1 MSLTKLNDVYTNWAI
16 GDGVFTDLNLLDV
29 PWKNTDDPNLYKKLN
44 MSYHGAYSGDK
55 NISPVVYKFI
65 KDEDADAREK
75 VATIIYTMYNDKW
88 SKLWSLMA
96 LEYNPIENYNMTE
109 RETPAEVTHT
119 ISPAEVDTTTT
130 PAGQTITHT
139 PAETT
144 ETDTPTEYTETDT
157 PTEYTETHTP
167 AETTET
173 LTPAETTTT
182 ETPAET
188 TETITPAEITTT
200 TKPPKTTIENEISA
214 FNSGSYVDDT
224 KSTTT
229 GDAND
234 KGSESIEV
242 DAAGT
247 NKKETDT
254 AGTTKIEVDTAG
266 TNAITVNHAG
276 TDKYEVDTAG
286 THKFEVD
293 TAGTHKF
300 EVDANETTTNV
311 VNSNG
316 LETTRVNAAGSDV
329 LTVQNE
335 RTLERSGNIGIT
347 TTQQMAQSEIELR
360 KWLYFESV
368 FKDIDNI
375 LTLSIY

>member
-1 MSLTKLNDVYTNWAI
+1 MGLTKLNDVYTNWAI
-16 GDGVFTDLNLLDV
+16 GDGVFTDLNALDV

-65 KDEDADAREK
+65 KNEDADAREK

-88 SKLWSLMA
+88 SKLWALMA

-119 ISPAEVDTTTT
+119 ISPAEVDTTIT

-173 LTPAETTTT
+173 V
-182 ETPAET
+182 
-188 TETITPAEITTT
+188 TPAEITTE
-200 TKPPKTTIENEISA
+200 TKPAKTTTENEISA

-229 GDAND
+229 GDSND
-234 KGSESIEV
+234 KGSESI
-242 DAAGT
+242 T
-247 NKKETDT
+247 
-254 AGTTKIEVDTAG
+254 VDTAG
-266 TNAITVNHAG
+266 TNATTVDHAG

-300 EVDANETTTNV
+300 EVDESETTTNV
-311 VNSNG
+311 INSNG
-316 LETTRVNAAGSDV
+316 VETTRVNAAGSDV
-329 LTVQNE
+329 FTVQNE
-335 RTLERSGNIGIT
+335 RTLERSGNIGVT

>member
-1 MSLTKLNDVYTNWAI
+1 MSLTKVNDVYKDWTL
-16 GDGVFTDLNLLDV
+16 GDGVFTDLNILDV
-29 PWKNTDDPNLYKKLN
+29 PWKDPEKPNFYKNLN

-65 KDEDADAREK
+65 KSEDADAREK
-75 VATIIYTMYNDKW
+75 IANIIYTMYNDKW
-88 SKLWSLMA
+88 SKLWSLML
-96 LEYNPIENYNMTE
+96 LEYNPIENYNMIET
-109 RETPAEVTHT
+109 ETPAEVTHT
-119 ISPAEVDTTTT
+119 MTPAEVDTTTT

-173 LTPAETTTT
+173 ITPAETTTT
-182 ETPAET
+182 ETPTEYTETHTPAET
-188 TETITPAEITTT
+188 TETVTPAEITTE
-200 TKPPKTTIENEISA
+200 TKPAKTTTENEISA
-214 FNSGSYVDDT
+214 FNSSSYVDDT
-224 KSTTT
+224 KSTVT
-229 GDAND
+229 GDSND
-234 KGSESIEV
+234 KGSESV
-242 DAAGT
+242 T
-247 NKKETDT
+247 
-254 AGTTKIEVDTAG
+254 VDTAG
-266 TNAITVNHAG
+266 TNAIKVDTAG
-276 TDKYEVDTAG
+276 SDKYEVDTAG

-300 EVDANETTTNV
+300 EVDENETTTNV